1 MGTVIRT
8 ARLADRP
15 RILAIS
21 AGIWEGYD
29 YVPAVLSDWMLM
41 RDSEVV
47 VAEID
52 GVVSAFARTVTMA
65 PAYVWL
71 EGIRSDPAMQGHGAG
86 KAITEYF
93 IEKAVREGARR
104 IGLST
109 YVDNLASIHIVEK
122 NGFTRQAMFILCEAT
137 RESPARALAMH
148 ARDVIAVEH
157 AETLA
162 FIAGSSALKAGRG
175 FLPQGWKFW
184 PMARSVEH
192 LVPPLAAAVGLRN
205 RDGSLRALLA
215 WCRPDHGCA
224 EATIDFVEGNAED
237 TDMLIRHFL
246 ALNPGTETIQAI
258 VPDPGALHS
267 VTLATLTA
275 FEFDV
280 WKYGEPDVFVY
291 ERSL

>member
-47 VAEID
+47 VAETD

-86 KAITEYF
+86 TAITEYF
-93 IEKAVREGARR
+93 IEKAIREGARR

-109 YVDNLASIHIVEK
+109 YIDNLASIHIVEK

-148 ARDVIAVEH
+148 ARDVVAVEF
-157 AETLA
+157 AEALA
-162 FIAGSSALKAGRG
+162 FIAGSSALKAGHG

-184 PMARSVEH
+184 PVARSEEH
-192 LVPPLAAAVGLRN
+192 LTPPLATTIGLRS

-215 WCRPDHGCA
+215 SCRPDHGCT

-237 TDMLIRHFL
+237 TDTLVRHFL
-246 ALNPGTETIQAI
+246 AMNPGTDVIEAV
-258 VPDPGALHS
+258 VPDPAASHS
-267 VTLATLTA
+267 VTLATMTA
-275 FEFDV
+275 FEFDI
-280 WKYGEPDVFVY
+280 WKHGEPDVFVY